1 MMMVMMTVMMMVMI
15 ALMSEPLNVLSS
27 IVMI

>member
-1 MMMVMMTVMMMVMI
+1 MMMVMMMVMMMAMI